1 MKKALMFSL
10 FLVLLGVRSEAQV
23 CGRVNGTL
31 AVPTITVSPGCGGG
45 AVVSKPGVG
54 LYKLSVRSGTTITSI
69 LVTPISPD
77 TNGDFIATVR
87 RADAGTVF
95 VRTYQVGRACPPA
108 VAIETFCAAANIT
121 RKDTDFSFEIR

>member
-1 MKKALMFSL
+1 MP
-10 FLVLLGVRSEAQV
+10 
-23 CGRVNGTL
+23 L
-31 AVPTITVSPGCGGG
+31 AAPTITVSPGCGGG
-45 AVVSKPGVG
+45 AVVSRGVGPG
-54 LYKLSVRSGTTITSI
+54 LYKLSVRLGTTITSI

-87 RADAGTVF
+87 RADPGTVF

-108 VAIETFCAAANIT
+108 VAIETSCTAANIT